1 MAGKWKGV
9 AINHS
14 LMLGMLKR
22 FQDECKTQHLGVEA
36 EMAAILMSIVERD
49 KDDWTHFDPRR
60 FKRHLRKL
68 QRALE
73 CDEYPVRF

>member
-9 AINHS
+9 PIDHS
-14 LMLGMLKR
+14 RMLGQLKR
-22 FQDECKTQHLGVEA
+22 FQDECKAQHLGVES

-49 KDDWTHFDPRR
+49 RSHWADFNPRR
-60 FKRHLRKL
+60 FKPHLRKL

-73 CDEYPVRF
+73 CDEVTV